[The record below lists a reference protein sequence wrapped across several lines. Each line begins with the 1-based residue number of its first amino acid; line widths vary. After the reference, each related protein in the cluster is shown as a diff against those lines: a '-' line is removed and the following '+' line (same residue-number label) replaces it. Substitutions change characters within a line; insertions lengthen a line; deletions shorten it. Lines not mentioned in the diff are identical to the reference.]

1 MWDAKIVLRRC
12 KLLPAPI
19 YTEADEDG
27 MGLLAVSADKLRR
40 NGRRSCKSQDG
51 YQAPG
56 DTAGG

>member
-12 KLLPAPI
+12 RLLPAPT
-19 YTEADEDG
+19 YTDAEEAG
-27 MGLLAVSADKLRR
+27 MGLLEVSADKLRL

-51 YQAPG
+51 YQSPG